1 MICRICLAESTN
13 LISVCNCS
21 GTCGGVHLIC
31 IQHWLDTSRAT
42 SCEICTVKYEHD
54 SLRSTPPKQL
64 WWQKR
69 TILNI
74 FLHIAVVL
82 SGLVN
87 GSTIV
92 WGLKTPPSNYFFLHI
107 FIYQLLFFLILMV
120 AHKAKLDLEILG
132 FIWLCTFAVSCVI
145 SLLLVDVTLTSTFIV
160 GLFINVVSWSIIVFF
175 TRNRQPNQ
183 THPTTNPVI
192 ELDFWRRQISQR
204 IDRFSKRCK
213 NTLFNECL
221 FIWVM
226 SSIIVQEKR
235 RVWNANYKR
244 WIQNDP
250 MFDFKYELCY
260 SYVYKGVPGG

>member
-21 GTCGGVHLIC
+21 GTCGGVHLTC
-31 IQHWLDTSRAT
+31 IQHWIDTSGAT
-42 SCEICTVKYEHD
+42 SCKICTNKYEHD
-54 SLRSTPPKQL
+54 SLRSTPPTL
-64 WWQKR
+64 KR
-69 TILNI
+69 AIFNI

-132 FIWLCTFAVSCVI
+132 FIWLCTFTVSCVI
-145 SLLLVDVTLTSTFIV
+145 SLLLIDVTLTSTLLV

-175 TRNRQPNQ
+175 TRNRPPNQ
-183 THPTTNPVI
+183 THSTTNPVI
-192 ELDFWRRQISQR
+192 ELDF
-204 IDRFSKRCK
+204 
-213 NTLFNECL
+213 
-221 FIWVM
+221 
-226 SSIIVQEKR
+226 
-235 RVWNANYKR
+235 
-244 WIQNDP
+244 
-250 MFDFKYELCY
+250 
-260 SYVYKGVPGG
+260 